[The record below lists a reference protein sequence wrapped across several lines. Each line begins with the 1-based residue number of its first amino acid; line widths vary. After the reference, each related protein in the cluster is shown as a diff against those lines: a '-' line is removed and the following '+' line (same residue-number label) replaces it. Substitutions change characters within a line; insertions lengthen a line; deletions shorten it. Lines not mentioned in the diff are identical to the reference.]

1 MANDCVNVGYQMFFG
16 KGAKL
21 FVQTSEFYYLILLF
35 SLNIIDFFSGRL
47 YE

>member
-21 FVQTSEFYYLILLF
+21 LYKQVSFIILSYF
-35 SLNIIDFFSGRL
+35 IFTKH
-47 YE
+47 Y